1 MNILKRK
8 KLSLLLALILVVS
21 SLAACG
27 KSDTASQAPNA
38 GQNASQDGEK
48 SGKNGTIR
56 IGQTWVIGA
65 LDPTDSSVPWGLTSH
80 GVSEGFYMLDEN
92 GHLYSRFIKELKQTS
107 DTSWDTILNE
117 DVKFS
122 DGSAVDAKALSD
134 AMNAIQEKNEL
145 SNATVG
151 KITFTP
157 KGDYELE
164 IKSERPTM
172 TMDSVLAEWT
182 NVVFKQ
188 DGDKFIFTG
197 PYMVA
202 SMEPENKIE
211 LTPNPY
217 YPDADKRQ
225 DVELRAF
232 KDVTALKLAFESG
245 DIDMAF
251 TVTPDVAE
259 LLKKDGKMVKSIPAG
274 YQYFGMCN
282 LKDGAL
288 KDPKVREALNYGLNR
303 QDYLDVLKGGKIETG
318 LFASYYDFAGK
329 EKLTYDKEK
338 AMKILEEAG
347 YKKNKDN
354 IYEKDGKPLN
364 IRLVTYTSRPDLGL
378 IVQVMTS
385 QLKDLGIK
393 AESQVVDDIDQFK
406 KSGQFDLMVYAQHT
420 APTGEPSFFLN
431 QFFRTNEPNNTM
443 GYSNPKVDK
452 LLDQFGSEKD
462 QAKRNEIAQEIQHI
476 IYEDAPVLF
485 LVDPEWHIAVSDKLK
500 DYEPYGGDYY
510 IVNAKLGL

>member
-1 MNILKRK
+1 M
-8 KLSLLLALILVVS
+8 
-21 SLAACG
+21 
-27 KSDTASQAPNA
+27 
-38 GQNASQDGEK
+38 
-48 SGKNGTIR
+48 
-56 IGQTWVIGA
+56 
-65 LDPTDSSVPWGLTSH
+65 
-80 GVSEGFYMLDEN
+80 
-92 GHLYSRFIKELKQTS
+92 
-107 DTSWDTILNE
+107 
-117 DVKFS
+117 
-122 DGSAVDAKALSD
+122 
-134 AMNAIQEKNEL
+134 
-145 SNATVG
+145 
-151 KITFTP
+151 
-157 KGDYELE
+157 
-164 IKSERPTM
+164 
-172 TMDSVLAEWT
+172 
-182 NVVFKQ
+182 
-188 DGDKFIFTG
+188 
-197 PYMVA
+197 
-202 SMEPENKIE
+202 
-211 LTPNPY
+211 
-217 YPDADKRQ
+217 
-225 DVELRAF
+225 ELRAF